1 MQQCA
6 DDNILDEITFIRR
19 YVDFLTDFD
28 TDAAENLII
37 DMYATS
43 GWLEFRYEIDME
55 NHVSA
60 AAMTL
65 V

>member
-1 MQQCA
+1 MDC
-6 DDNILDEITFIRR
+6 
-19 YVDFLTDFD
+19 LTDFD

-37 DMYATS
+37 DMYLTS
-43 GWLEFRYEIDME
+43 EWLEFRYEIDMD

-65 V
+65 I